1 MGKTKELLI
10 QQREWEMH
18 CWDAFDA
25 DYFYNKYKE
34 SSNNLNVCE

>member
-10 QQREWEMH
+10 QQREWEML

-25 DYFYNKYKE
+25 DYFYKKYKE
-34 SSNNLNVCE
+34 SSEYLSVCE